1 MPHFLGVSIKK
12 CERGVHKKDVILIM
26 ADILIAHLNKK
37 SDEHGALKT
46 LASQWDFDSKLI
58 PKALQAVGNLF
69 PHYSRHDESH
79 SRQILVNIER
89 LLGESLSLLTGTDT
103 WLILEAAYWH
113 DIGMVVP
120 KQDIAK
126 ELHSQDFQ
134 DFLANLRQSPQH
146 DLHRFALTFDPLNL
160 AKCFLGADTPTD
172 AVSRFNEMM
181 AEWFR
186 RKHPARAESLVREP
200 WSGAGISSPRTELM
214 PARLFRV
221 LGHICQMHGTSFE
234 DLLSPN
240 GLPFK
245 EAGMANEDCHPRFVA
260 CLLRMGDLL
269 DLDDNRFCPVLQRI
283 AGSDRPAVSRAH
295 EDKHQAIRHLRI
307 DRDRIE
313 VTAECQTIPG
323 YLEAFRWF
331 DWLKQEMQNQMAHWQ
346 EIAPSR
352 ELGLLP
358 TLGNLTVALSG
369 DLQVLQK
376 GERPQFGIDESN
388 VIGLLQGS
396 NLYNS
401 AFPCIRELLQNAV
414 DATLLSTWVKESP
427 HCSKEE
433 WVSPITCERLKAVS
447 PLKVQLVEI
456 EEPAGEDGKVNWL
469 LRITDGGTGISSTD
483 LLHMLR
489 IGGSQRNAERQ
500 RLIRAMP
507 EWMKPSGAFGIGFQS
522 AFLLT
527 DCIRVKTKS
536 IFSNETLE
544 LEMHSPLGPSEG
556 LVLVRRLPNDV
567 AQAYGTELEIKFC
580 LDRFATSW
588 NIPNFHRTGDSVAA
602 KMVMSMDPL
611 LDDNFAY
618 DAGKIVDE
626 VVTFGKNSLVQ
637 VACEFAPLLG
647 EGVSLT
653 GTSAEAGDWLFLP
666 DVHGHCVEF
675 RYQVQHEQFAAGN
688 SRFLYRGQSF
698 KCDAVYIPYVW
709 FEINLLSGAAGNW
722 LSANRDQLAPKA
734 TEDISA
740 VVLSALAQAVEA
752 DIARHS
758 EAKRSDCW
766 PAISL
771 FLNTMALTEGEPWK
785 KLAVCTNDA
794 WKDVPVIG
802 SSIRQ
807 CFDRSTWLFGSEND
821 ANSDATIDCD
831 VSTARHQGDAVIAL
845 AMLAWEKEKGG
856 SVQALSVDDLK
867 AAPEAEHMV
876 AIARPNLKMMDTQGR
891 RQSPIF
897 KFSLDDQPPYSDS
910 ALVEHLIS
918 ALHSFDNCRYL
929 VASREKRW
937 HGLQLRKDFEV
948 QARWLIS
955 PCTSGPSVMLLP
967 HLFSNNQAQVTPSQ
981 LERLSLRIQ
990 PILAEQLPV
999 SAIRDLYEEL
1009 IRYIDDDLMASS
1021 AYVERWLKA
1030 RSK

>member
-1 MPHFLGVSIKK
+1 
-12 CERGVHKKDVILIM
+12 M
-26 ADILIAHLNKK
+26 ADILIAHLRKK

-89 LLGESLSLLTGTDT
+89 LLGESVSLLTGTDT

-126 ELHSQDFQ
+126 ELHSPDFQ
-134 DFLANLRQSPQH
+134 EFLANLRQSPQH
-146 DLHRFALTFDPLNL
+146 DLYRFALTFDPLNL

-172 AVSRFNEMM
+172 AVSRFNELI

-186 RKHPARAESLVREP
+186 RKHPARAEALVREP

-234 DLLSPN
+234 DLLSAN

-283 AGSDRPAVSRAH
+283 AGSDRPAASRAH

-358 TLGNLTVALSG
+358 TLGNLTVTLSG

-376 GERPQFGIDESN
+376 GERPQFGIDEKN

-414 DATLLSTWVKESP
+414 DATLLSIWVKDSP
-427 HCSKEE
+427 RSLEEE
-433 WVSPITCERLKAVS
+433 WASPGSCARLKAAS
-447 PLKVQLVEI
+447 PLKVELVEI
-456 EEPAGEDGKVNWL
+456 AEPAGEEGKVNWL
-469 LRITDGGTGISSTD
+469 LRITDCGTGISSVD

-489 IGGSQRNAERQ
+489 IGGSQRNAARQ

-527 DCIRVKTKS
+527 DCIRVRTKS

-556 LVLVRRLPNDV
+556 LVLVRRLNNDV

-580 LDRFATSW
+580 LDRFATRW
-588 NIPNFHRTGDSVAA
+588 HIPSSQRTGDSVAA

-611 LDDNFAY
+611 LDDSFAY

-626 VVTFGKNSLVQ
+626 VMAFGKSSLVR
-637 VACEFAPLLG
+637 VACEFAPLVG
-647 EGVSLT
+647 EGVSLP
-653 GTSAEAGDWLFLP
+653 GTSVEAGDWLFLP
-666 DVHGHCVEF
+666 DAHGHCVEF
-675 RYQVQHEQFAAGN
+675 RYQPQHDQFVAGN
-688 SRFLYRGQSF
+688 SRFLYRGQPF
-698 KCDAVYIPYVW
+698 KCDAVYIPHVR
-709 FEINLLSGAAGNW
+709 FEINLLSGTAGKW

-734 TEDISA
+734 ADDIRA
-740 VVLSALAQAVEA
+740 VVLSALEQAADA
-752 DIARHS
+752 DIPRDS
-758 EAKRSDCW
+758 EAKRPDCW
-766 PAISL
+766 PAMSV
-771 FLNTMALTEGEPWK
+771 FLNAMALTEGEPWK
-785 KLAVCTNDA
+785 ALAIHTHDA

-807 CFDRSTWLFGSEND
+807 CFDKSSWLFGSETD
-821 ANSDATIDCD
+821 ANSDLAGICD
-831 VSTARHQGDAVIAL
+831 ASTGTHQGDAVIAL
-845 AMLAWEKEKGG
+845 ALLAWEEEKGG
-856 SVQALSVDDLK
+856 SVQTLSVDDLRVS
-867 AAPEAEHMV
+867 PESEHIVGLGRRHSELME
-876 AIARPNLKMMDTQGR
+876 AQGR
-891 RQSPIF
+891 RESTIF
-897 KFSLDDQPPYSDS
+897 KFSLDDQPPYSD
-910 ALVEHLIS
+910 AAFVEHLIN
-918 ALHSFDNCRYL
+918 ALHSFNNCRYL
-929 VASREKRW
+929 VATREKRW
-937 HGLQLRKDFEV
+937 HRLRLRKDFEV
-948 QARWLIS
+948 QARWLMY
-955 PCTSGPSVMLLP
+955 PCSNGPSVMLLP
-967 HLFSNNQAQVTPSQ
+967 HLFSNKEAQVTPSQ
-981 LERLSLRIQ
+981 LERLSLRMQ
-990 PILAEQLPV
+990 PLLAEEMAV
-999 SAIRDLYEEL
+999 STIRDLYEDL
-1009 IRYIDDDLMASS
+1009 IKYIDDDLMASS
-1021 AYVERWLKA
+1021 AYVERWRKA
-1030 RSK
+1030 RST